1 MGVTRQKA
9 RAEGVNLGASK
20 ESLNN
25 QVSLSSVS
33 LKTRTVARTCLVT
46 RTIADKS
53 GYKFIEEQTTAK
65 DILHRLSAPCNR
77 RKFKGRQ
84 TVSHETRVAID
95 ISGPRRACQ
104 FREIGIG
111 SRATIAALWRSVS
124 TRGFFLFV
132 NETHSVSAID
142 VNNVFN
148 SSARLVF
155 MAPPLRVTAQRHLH
169 ATRMIFCTLRG

>member
-1 MGVTRQKA
+1 MY
-9 RAEGVNLGASK
+9 
-20 ESLNN
+20 
-25 QVSLSSVS
+25 
-33 LKTRTVARTCLVT
+33 LVT

-53 GYKFIEEQTTAK
+53 GYKFIEEQMTAK

-104 FREIGIG
+104 FREIETG
-111 SRATIAALWRSVS
+111 SRASIAALWRSVS
-124 TRGFFLFV
+124 T
-132 NETHSVSAID
+132 HSVSAID
-142 VNNVFN
+142 VDNVFN

-155 MAPPLRVTAQRHLH
+155 TASPLHVAAQRHVH
-169 ATRMIFCTLRG
+169 ATRMILHFTWIKQKRASFSELFGFRSPGGHLEQLHLFKWTSPFSR